1 MSLESIW
8 RKEMRRRVKDDLQ
21 RSRIRL
27 NWPSHARII
36 YSEFGCFAEM
46 ARRDGVMASVA
57 AYPSRLQ
64 PADEDDYVNELGEF
78 PLGTSEITLRFGME
92 PTGEGVLRSTKDY
105 PHSVIDYEDGAMLVV
120 HFSTADS
127 VVQVFFQP
135 PRMLGDDDGETLL
148 FTHAY
153 DPDKLTR
160 KWVRHVVRA
169 FLIFNRAESRLGVP
183 SFTDTWRLRWWRF
196 RDIRNRRGY
205 LEKFRHLLTPWELV
219 IIATIAG
226 LPVLAGAQALLKLLT
241 P

>member
-1 MSLESIW
+1 MSLENIW

-21 RSRIRL
+21 RCRIRL
-27 NWPSHARII
+27 NWPSHARIV
-36 YSEFGCFAEM
+36 YSEFDCFAEM

-57 AYPSRLQ
+57 AYPGRLQ

-78 PLGTSEITLRFGME
+78 SLGTSEITLRFGME
-92 PTGEGVLRSTKDY
+92 PTGEGFLRATKDY
-105 PHSVIDYEDGAMLVV
+105 PHSVIDYENGAMLVV
-120 HFSTADS
+120 HFSTADA
-127 VVQVFFQP
+127 VIQVFFQP
-135 PRMLGDDDGETLL
+135 PRMLGDDGGETLL

-160 KWVRHVVRA
+160 KWVRQVIRA

-183 SFTDTWRLRWWRF
+183 SFADTWRLRWWRF

-226 LPVLAGAQALLKLLT
+226 LPVLAGAQALLKLVT
-241 P
+241 T